1 MKLKRLSV
9 LAMLSFGLLGSAF
22 AGVSAFEK
30 VTTATEEGV
39 AEILKGM
46 EFEPEIADGEVR
58 FDHSGMTIS
67 IFVSPSDPEE
77 GEMDSLYMVTMLP
90 FDTEKADE
98 VNLLNAENRF
108 IRLYPNVEDGETP
121 LVAAEWDVMVNP
133 GISKWALE
141 YTIREYLEM
150 AELAADRLMPEER
163 LQLTTG
169 DFTGETLAAL
179 LAPVPG
185 VGSADDDWMGEVTQS
200 SMQAFFDRMKI
211 RSFFD
216 DARESLIMTDGDET
230 VDALFFAGESDRAYD
245 SVMFSTAMEMDSVPS
260 EKVEEANRMS
270 RWVRVYET
278 EDGVQFEF
286 DVTVGEGI
294 SSAAFERSYKQFI
307 GVVRAL
313 KADMKEDVR

>member
-9 LAMLSFGLLGSAF
+9 LAMLSFSLMGSAF
-22 AGVSAFEK
+22 AGVGAFEK

-90 FDTEKADE
+90 FDIENADE

-108 IRLYPNVEDGETP
+108 IRLYPDGEEGETP

-141 YTIREYLEM
+141 HTIREYLEM
-150 AELAADRLMPEER
+150 AELAAERLMPEEQ
-163 LQLTTG
+163 LQLTMG

-179 LAPVPG
+179 LEPVPEL
-185 VGSADDDWMGEVTQS
+185 GSADEDWMGEISQE

-216 DARESLIMTDGDET
+216 DARESLIMTDGDES
-230 VDALFFAGESDRAYD
+230 VEVLLFEGESDRAYD

-278 EDGVQFEF
+278 EDGLQFEF
-286 DVTVGEGI
+286 DVVVGEGI
-294 SSAAFERSYKQFI
+294 SNAAFEKSYKQFI

>member
-9 LAMLSFGLLGSAF
+9 LAMLSFGLMGSAF
-22 AGVSAFEK
+22 AGVGAFEK

-108 IRLYPNVEDGETP
+108 IRLYPDVEEGETP

-150 AELAADRLMPEER
+150 AELANRSYREEWIDVGPRTGKRDGAFCMGVHPGESRILMNFKPAF
-163 LQLTTG
+163 G
-169 DFTGETLAAL
+169 SVATLAHELGHAYHNWCL
-179 LAPVPG
+179 RERTPLNIDTPMPLAERQVF
-185 VGSADDDWMGEVTQS
+185 SARRLS
-200 SMQAFFDRMKI
+200 SGR
-211 RSFFD
+211 R
-216 DARESLIMTDGDET
+216 
-230 VDALFFAGESDRAYD
+230 
-245 SVMFSTAMEMDSVPS
+245 
-260 EKVEEANRMS
+260 
-270 RWVRVYET
+270 
-278 EDGVQFEF
+278 
-286 DVTVGEGI
+286 
-294 SSAAFERSYKQFI
+294 
-307 GVVRAL
+307 
-313 KADMKEDVR
+313 

>member
-9 LAMLSFGLLGSAF
+9 LAMLSFGLMGSAF
-22 AGVSAFEK
+22 AGVGAFEK

-90 FDTEKADE
+90 FDIENADE

-108 IRLYPNVEDGETP
+108 IRLYPDGEEGETP

-141 YTIREYLEM
+141 QTIREYLEM
-150 AELAADRLMPEER
+150 AELAAERLMPAER

-179 LAPVPG
+179 LEPVPEL
-185 VGSADDDWMGEVTQS
+185 GSADEDWVGEISQE
-200 SMQAFFDRMKI
+200 SMQAFFDRMKQ
-211 RSFFD
+211 RTFFD
-216 DARESLIMTDGDET
+216 DARESLIMTDGDES
-230 VDALFFAGESDRAYD
+230 VEVLLFEGESDRAYD

-278 EDGVQFEF
+278 EDGLQFEF
-286 DVTVGEGI
+286 DVVVGEGI
-294 SSAAFERSYKQFI
+294 SSFAFEKSYKQFI